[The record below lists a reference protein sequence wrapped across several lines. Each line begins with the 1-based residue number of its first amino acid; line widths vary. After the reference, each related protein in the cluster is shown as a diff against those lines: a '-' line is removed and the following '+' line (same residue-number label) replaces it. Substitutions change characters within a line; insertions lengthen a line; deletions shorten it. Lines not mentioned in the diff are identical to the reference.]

1 MKSFQRG
8 QLWLVNFEPSIGHE
22 YQKVR
27 PAVIVQQERYIS
39 TGSLLTVIPLSTQLH
54 KTRELD
60 VRIKKSATN
69 RLLKDS
75 LTKTMQI
82 SSFDRQ
88 RFIKYIGTL
97 NDDVIERIDVNIHQ
111 FLFGATCP
119 HATEGSSTSR
129 LSVKKSPSMQAQ
141 DEVENEE

>member
-8 QLWLVNFEPSIGHE
+8 HLWLVNFEPSIGHE
-22 YQKVR
+22 YRKVR

-54 KTRELD
+54 KARELD
-60 VRIKKSATN
+60 VRIEKDATN
-69 RLLKDS
+69 RLIKDS
-75 LTKTMQI
+75 LAKTVQI

-97 NDDVIERIDVNIHQ
+97 NGDVMERLDANIHQ
-111 FLFGATCP
+111 FLFGTTCP
-119 HATEGSSTSR
+119 HTTE
-129 LSVKKSPSMQAQ
+129 
-141 DEVENEE
+141 